1 MLKKLDKALCFLED
15 AVLVIGILSGAI
27 LLFINVVLKQFGG
40 SIVWAEEYAKFAII
54 WITFAGCGAA
64 VRCNAHMKIS
74 ALYDVCPEQVKKVLD
89 TLVNLIAIAFS
100 VFLVI
105 YGAQITETV
114 RVTKQMTPSMGIPMW
129 WIYISVP
136 IGGVLMV
143 IRFIQAT
150 VRLYRPQEGE
160 VR

>member
-1 MLKKLDKALCFLED
+1 MLKKVDQVLCLFED
-15 AVLVIGILSGAI
+15 TVLVIGILSGAI

-40 SIVWAEEYAKFAII
+40 SIVWAEEYTKFAII

-74 ALYDVCPEQVKKVLD
+74 ALYDICPANIKRILD
-89 TLVNLIAIAFS
+89 TLVNVIGIAFS

-105 YGAQITETV
+105 YGAQLTDTV

-129 WIYISVP
+129 WIYMSVP
-136 IGGVLMV
+136 IGGVLMI
-143 IRFIQAT
+143 IRFVQVTIN
-150 VRLYRPQEGE
+150 LYRPEKE
-160 VR
+160 MDK